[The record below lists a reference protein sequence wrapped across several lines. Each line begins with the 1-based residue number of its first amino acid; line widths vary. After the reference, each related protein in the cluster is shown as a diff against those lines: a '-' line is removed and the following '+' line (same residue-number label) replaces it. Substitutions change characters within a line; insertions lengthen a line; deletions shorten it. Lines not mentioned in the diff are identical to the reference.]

1 MEEKM
6 GNTQNNNNRQAP
18 FRKRVGRLNVT
29 VFENV
34 SRKGEIYF
42 STYIQRR
49 YETDGVWKEGPL
61 SEQDL
66 DDLPVA
72 KQVAEAYIAEQK
84 QRYSKQQLPQPEDPS
99 WVADTHTPEAT
110 AA

>member
-1 MEEKM
+1 M
-6 GNTQNNNNRQAP
+6 GNTQDNRQTP

-34 SRKGEIYF
+34 SKKGEIYF

-49 YETDGVWKEGPL
+49 YETNGTWKEGPL
-61 SEQDL
+61 SEFDL

-72 KQVAEAYIAEQK
+72 TQMAQQYIANQK
-84 QRYSKQQLPQPEDPS
+84 AKYSKQQLPQPADPS
-99 WVADTHTPEAT
+99 WVADTHEPK
-110 AA
+110 AAA